1 MFGNDVTFTG
11 FLSWFTPR
19 MFDSDVAFTGFLSW
33 FTPRMFDYGVAFTG
47 FPRVV
52 YSPILFSVLHSPVVF
67 TWFAPRVISNGIRI
81 LNVDSDLGL
90 LFRKWRGVDLQRPP
104 GPLWFWGR
112 VVGEVS
118 ACLWSPKPRLRRRPL
133 RGQGRPPIWPVS
145 QARPGRRGSC
155 WWEPCLTPRWLCEGG
170 SPRLLLLWGKMWRG
184 GGCPLCLRS
193 IVRRRLCS
201 ALKWRSTS
209 RGGRKGAASRF
220 QTRSQG
226 RRGSFSWMRGS
237 GRSVSQSL

>member
-1 MFGNDVTFTG
+1 VVYSTGFLIVGGLLPSVFVTKLRQPGFSSVVYSPMFGNDVTFTG

-104 GPLWFWGR
+104 GPLWF
-112 VVGEVS
+112 
-118 ACLWSPKPRLRRRPL
+118 
-133 RGQGRPPIWPVS
+133 
-145 QARPGRRGSC
+145 
-155 WWEPCLTPRWLCEGG
+155 
-170 SPRLLLLWGKMWRG
+170 
-184 GGCPLCLRS
+184 
-193 IVRRRLCS
+193 
-201 ALKWRSTS
+201 
-209 RGGRKGAASRF
+209 
-220 QTRSQG
+220 
-226 RRGSFSWMRGS
+226 
-237 GRSVSQSL
+237 